1 MCYEFLLETP
11 SVAWSSGHTL
21 WMTQELSTLTVVP
34 YKCIWTNA
42 YSGLLALCP
51 KFPGWNIDKCVFQV
65 TGSMPRFQAEIWT
78 SIYFSGPTFWTPS
91 FQAETWTSAFYLWK
105 SQQKPKQVKW
115 PAESNRG
122 NHKVGIWTICTLVY
136 FPDSSVGKEFT
147 CNAGDPDSIPG
158 LGRSAGQGI
167 GYPLQYPWAFLV
179 VQLVKNLPAMWET
192 SVQSLDW
199 EDPLGKGKGY
209 PLQYSGLKN
218 SMDCIYL
225 YSPGKNTGVDN
236 HSLLQRI
243 FLTQGS
249 NPGLL
254 HWQADSPRK
263 PLCMEIHLHFNL
275 RLLINRTQAYL
286 EAEVY
291 RG

>member
-1 MCYEFLLETP
+1 MCEQDDLGWTPAVLLCILIAPTKSQPGVQPYTMCYEFLLETP
-11 SVAWSSGHTL
+11 SVGWSSGHTL

-42 YSGLLALCP
+42 YSGPQALCP
-51 KFPGWNIDKCVFQV
+51 KFPGWNIDKCVFRV

-78 SIYFSGPTFWTPS
+78 SIYFSGPTFWAPS
-91 FQAETWTSAFYLWK
+91 FQAETWTSAFYLRK

-158 LGRSAGQGI
+158 SGRSAGQ
-167 GYPLQYPWAFLV
+167 
-179 VQLVKNLPAMWET
+179 
-192 SVQSLDW
+192 
-199 EDPLGKGKGY
+199 GKGY

-243 FLTQGS
+243 FPTQGS